1 MITAIF
7 IGALGTFSA
16 SGALYVGQRVVE
28 DRNLVPAFE
37 PQQVPVDA
45 GFELGAEGTGDGAAP
60 APETDETVPV
70 ETFPPAEPE
79 AVNILITGAD
89 NNDCVDPDSP
99 YAGAFGDRS
108 ALGERSDTIMV
119 WRVNPATNQVAV
131 LSFPRDLW
139 VTIAGRQS
147 QQRIN
152 VAYERDNPELLRDTI
167 FANFFVPVD
176 YWIQVDFCAFKT
188 LVDAVGGVSVPFAT
202 PVRDVSTGL
211 NVPEA
216 GCYTFDGDHALAY
229 VRSRKLQTMNED
241 GTWTTDGTSDL
252 GRISRQQDFIRR
264 VADELRAGAW
274 DPDVARG
281 LIDTSTDYVTI
292 NEDFT
297 VAKQLE
303 LAGVLNGIDPEQI
316 TTYQIE
322 ARNAT
327 IQGNSV
333 LIPQIEGDNMQAIL
347 EVFRGQATL
356 ASAPEQELATE
367 NTIVALPETTPN
379 TNVASSD
386 STDSSVT
393 TPPVVEVDENQ
404 KGVFPDPSISCT

>member
-7 IGALGTFSA
+7 IAALGTFAA
-16 SGALYVGQRVVE
+16 SGALYMGQRVVE
-28 DRNLVPAFE
+28 DRNVVPAFE
-37 PQQVPVDA
+37 PQQVPADA
-45 GFELGAEGTGDGAAP
+45 GFEPGAKGTADGAAP
-60 APETDETVPV
+60 APESDGTVPV

-79 AVNILITGAD
+79 ARNILITGAD

-188 LVDAVGGVSVPFAT
+188 LVDAVGGVAVPFDT
-202 PVRDVSTGL
+202 PVRDVNTGL
-211 NVPEA
+211 NVPQA

-241 GTWTTDGTSDL
+241 GSWTTDGTSDL

-264 VADELRAGAW
+264 VADELLSNGPW

-281 LIDTSTDYVTI
+281 LIETSSEYVAF
-292 NEDFT
+292 NEDLT
-297 VAKQLE
+297 LSKQLE
-303 LAGVLNGIDPEQI
+303 LAGVLNGIDPEAI
-316 TTYQIE
+316 TSYQIE

-327 IQGNSV
+327 IQGNAV
-333 LIPQIEGDNMQAIL
+333 LIPQIEGDNMRAIL

-356 ASAPEQELATE
+356 ASAPEQELAAE
-367 NTIVALPETTPN
+367 NTIVAPPTTADTSVAPN
-379 TNVASSD
+379 N
-386 STDSSVT
+386 STDAGVAE
-393 TPPVVEVDENQ
+393 PPVVEVDEIQ
-404 KGVFPDPSISCT
+404 RGVFPDASVTCT